1 MNKMILALAVFM
13 AGSVFSL
20 QSQAATSNG
29 VLVNANIFMYNNN
42 TEQTPGGESK
52 SNNSIYDIK
61 LGYVGGN
68 GLYLG
73 GIYTL
78 RKTETDSGSVDGN
91 ALGASIGYV
100 GASGFYVKGHYLLSA
115 EYDTLKEG
123 TGIQADFGYMTNVT
137 SSFFVGVELTYRSID
152 YKKNEASPGMDSM
165 KVTETFPMLTVGF
178 IF

>member
-1 MNKMILALAVFM
+1 MSKQILALAVFM
-13 AGSVFSL
+13 AGSVLSL

-29 VLVNANIFMYNNN
+29 VLVNANIFMYNNS
-42 TEQTPGGESK
+42 TETTPGGESK
-52 SNNSIYDIK
+52 SNSSIYDIK
-61 LGYVGGN
+61 LGYISGN

-73 GIYTL
+73 GLYTL
-78 RKTETDSGSVDGN
+78 RKVETDSGSVDGN

-137 SSFFVGVELTYRSID
+137 SSFFVGVELTYRSIE
-152 YKKNEASPGMDSM
+152 YKKNEASPGMDSL
-165 KVTETFPMLTVGF
+165 KISETFPMLTVGF

>member
-1 MNKMILALAVFM
+1 MSKKILALAVFM
-13 AGSVFSL
+13 AGSVLSL

-29 VLVNANIFMYNNN
+29 VLVNANIFMYNNS
-42 TEQTPGGESK
+42 TETTPGGESK
-52 SNNSIYDIK
+52 SNSSIYDIK
-61 LGYVGGN
+61 LGYISGN

-73 GIYTL
+73 GLYTL
-78 RKTETDSGSVDGN
+78 RKVETDSGSVDGN

-137 SSFFVGVELTYRSID
+137 SSFFVGVELTYRSIE
-152 YKKNEASPGMDSM
+152 YKKNEASPGMDSL
-165 KVTETFPMLTVGF
+165 KISETFPMLTVGF